1 MIWSGC
7 VATVL
12 DINTSN
18 PDNMVTDSY
27 NVNITDS
34 KFVVLHM
41 ESILKIG
48 EYEISLINQE
58 GVVKQDISFP
68 KSEGATIG

>member
-1 MIWSGC
+1 
-7 VATVL
+7 
-12 DINTSN
+12 
-18 PDNMVTDSY
+18 MVTDNY
-27 NVNITDS
+27 TVNITDS

-48 EYEISLINQE
+48 EFDISLINQE
-58 GVVKQDISFP
+58 GVVKQDLSFP